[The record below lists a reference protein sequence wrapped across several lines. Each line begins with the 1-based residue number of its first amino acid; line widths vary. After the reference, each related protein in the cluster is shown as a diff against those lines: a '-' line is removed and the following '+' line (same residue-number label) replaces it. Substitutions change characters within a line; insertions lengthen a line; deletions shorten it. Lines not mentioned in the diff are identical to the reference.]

1 MDRHIVQILKLKSIY
16 YTIKLTFMKFLIP
29 EVAWLYLECPPIN
42 AKFLYTFNV
51 LIFWHRAF

>member
-1 MDRHIVQILKLKSIY
+1 MDKHIVQILKLKSIY

-29 EVAWLYLECPPIN
+29 EVAWPYLECPPIN

-51 LIFWHRAF
+51 FIFWHRAF